1 MVERRQSAASASEK
15 LSASSSENFC
25 PPRLPAARA
34 RMLNQNL
41 AGFVAKIKGESP

>member
-34 RMLNQNL
+34 HAQPEFGGFRCENQ
-41 AGFVAKIKGESP
+41 G